1 MRDVPEGV
9 QVIRRP
15 IWEPYSLYKKFVG
28 ARKDEKINTGFLSER
43 RRPGFAQQISVWLRG
58 NLFIPDARCF
68 WINPSV
74 RFLNEWL
81 SENPVDAIV
90 SSGPPHSMHLIAK
103 NVASQNHIP
112 WVADFRDPW
121 TNIDYYKQLKLT
133 AWADKKHHRLERE
146 VVTKADKV
154 VVVGN
159 DMRTEFKSNYGI
171 DSIVITNGYDEDDFK
186 VDGVPVN
193 DGFLVSHVGTLVPSR
208 NPESLWKA
216 LGSLVKDNSAF
227 ASALRLRLIGKVDI
241 SIKHSILQAGLE
253 NHVQYIDYLPHAD
266 VPVQLKSANMLLL
279 ILNDTPNAKGILTG
293 KMFEYLASGNR
304 ILCIGPVDGDA
315 ARILAETGSGST
327 CDFNDV
333 DGIRT
338 AVLNNFT
345 GNRMGEMSGAVG
357 SREKYSRKSLT
368 RDLVEVLN
376 SIV

>member
-43 RRPGFAQQISVWLRG
+43 RRPGLAQQISVWLRG